1 MAAEFE
7 SASNRCLSG
16 VVGLD
21 SSQQPCGVFFSDP
34 RASGVATFLLR
45 PSSSHAHG
53 GALAHLILGEF
64 VGEFKIYAKRLDGFP
79 IRAVP
84 DIPPA
89 MGFLP
94 SD

>member
-16 VVGLD
+16 VVGLH

-34 RASGVATFLLR
+34 RAGGVATFLLC

-53 GALAHLILGEF
+53 GALAHLIL
-64 VGEFKIYAKRLDGFP
+64 GEFKIYAKRLDGFP

-84 DIPPA
+84 DIPPP
-89 MGFLP
+89 MDFLP